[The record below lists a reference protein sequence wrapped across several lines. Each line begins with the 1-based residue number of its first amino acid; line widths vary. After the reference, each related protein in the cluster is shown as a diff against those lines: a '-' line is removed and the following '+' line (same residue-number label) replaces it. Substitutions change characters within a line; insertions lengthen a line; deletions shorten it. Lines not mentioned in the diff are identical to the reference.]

1 MRQDPVDNVLVP
13 NVRNDFQ
20 RLATPATGLCVNI
33 ENTLEPLSIPCNTGR
48 GSIFGRS
55 ETAAAEREVAPR

>member
-1 MRQDPVDNVLVP
+1 MRQDSVDNVLVP

-33 ENTLEPLSIPCNTGR
+33 ENAHEPLSILATLAGALF
-48 GSIFGRS
+48 FGRS
-55 ETAAAEREVAPR
+55 ETTAAEREVAPR